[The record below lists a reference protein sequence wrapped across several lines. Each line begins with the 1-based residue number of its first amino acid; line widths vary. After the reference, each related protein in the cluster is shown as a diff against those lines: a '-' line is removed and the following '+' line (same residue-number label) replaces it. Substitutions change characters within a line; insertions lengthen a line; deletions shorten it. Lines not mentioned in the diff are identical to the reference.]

1 MLTQKPALTAPQ
13 KQVNET
19 PRHVQILSK
28 THLNNSKDKAG
39 DFVTFPTF
47 YSLNQSKKRITDH
60 LARHARP
67 KPTQKP
73 QHL

>member
-19 PRHVQILSK
+19 PRHDQILSK
-28 THLNNSKDKAG
+28 THLNNSKDKAV

-47 YSLNQSKKRITDH
+47 HSLNQSKNRITGH
-60 LARHARP
+60 WAHHARP
-67 KPTQKP
+67 KRTQKP
-73 QHL
+73 QYL

>member
-28 THLNNSKDKAG
+28 THLNNPKDKAG

-47 YSLNQSKKRITDH
+47 HSLNQSKNRITGH
-60 LARHARP
+60 
-67 KPTQKP
+67 
-73 QHL
+73 